1 MSVVTFSFLFKGSMF
16 MMVRVDMSR
25 FPQFK
30 SDLEFIEDLG
40 SEQSV
45 FCLPGQ
51 CFNYP
56 NSMRLVLTLPMDL
69 LWEACQRIL
78 EFCRK
83 AADRSEG

>member
-1 MSVVTFSFLFKGSMF
+1 MF

-30 SDLEFIEDLG
+30 TDLEFIEDLL

-45 FCLPGQ
+45 ICLPGE

-56 NSMRLVLTLPMDL
+56 NSMRLVLTLPPEML
-69 LWEACQRIL
+69 QAACRRIM
-78 EFCRK
+78 EFCCK
-83 AADRSEG
+83 AADPKADEQRD

>member
-1 MSVVTFSFLFKGSMF
+1 MLLHFSFLFKGSMF

-30 SDLEFIEDLG
+30 SDLEFIEDLV

-56 NSMRLVLTLPMDL
+56 NSMRLVLTLPQEML
-69 LWEACQRIL
+69 QEACQRIV
-78 EFCRK
+78 EFCRR
-83 AADRSEG
+83 AADPRVDP

>member
-1 MSVVTFSFLFKGSMF
+1 MF
-16 MMVRVDMSR
+16 MMVRVEMTR

-30 SDLEFIEDLG
+30 SDLEFIEDLL

-45 FCLPGQ
+45 FCLPGE

-56 NSMRLVLTLPMDL
+56 NSMRLVLTLPMDQFQ
-69 LWEACQRIL
+69 EACQRIV

-83 AADRSEG
+83 AADPRVHP